1 MRATRITLKNW
12 MGIESKAFD
21 IGEGG
26 VLIKGKNRSG
36 KTSIMQAFVSALTG
50 AGIDPDHIR
59 AGADKAEILID
70 FTDPVAQV
78 RRVGRR
84 SGNNGLETDGIGL
97 GKQQTRLDE
106 LIGPSI
112 RPLALLNAKPAERR
126 KMILEAMPAEV
137 TAERTCCSGR
147 ATSGSR
153 TNRATGSK

>member
-59 AGADKAEILID
+59 TGAEQL
-70 FTDPVAQV
+70 DPE
-78 RRVGRR
+78 
-84 SGNNGLETDGIGL
+84 SLEAFVKMATADGW
-97 GKQQTRLDE
+97 Q
-106 LIGPSI
+106 LIGTRVEAGEMVI
-112 RPLALLNAKPAERR
+112 EL
-126 KMILEAMPAEV
+126 LEAA
-137 TAERTCCSGR
+137 
-147 ATSGSR
+147 
-153 TNRATGSK
+153 

>member
-59 AGADKAEILID
+59 TGADKAEALD
-70 FTDPVAQV
+70 KLAALSPEQLAKRLRKEVEGL
-78 RRVGRR
+78 VGTEARALR
-84 SGNNGLETDGIGL
+84 AWL
-97 GKQQTRLDE
+97 RA
-106 LIGPSI
+106 
-112 RPLALLNAKPAERR
+112 ALLHVLLTRARIA
-126 KMILEAMPAEV
+126 A
-137 TAERTCCSGR
+137 GR
-147 ATSGSR
+147 VA
-153 TNRATGSK
+153 